1 MLRLSLTF
9 SELPILSLR
18 TGSEV
23 AILRRPIINPDNL
36 KIEGFYVDDLYD
48 KKRSLILLVQDIR
61 EILANGL
68 AINDHEVLSSP
79 HELHRHQ
86 KILENNISLLNKPVV
101 TASNKKIGKLSEYAV
116 DDNSFYIQ
124 KLYVS
129 QSLLRN
135 ITGSNLI
142 FDRNQ
147 IVDVSNSKIVVKD
160 LEALV
165 AAGAPQLA

>member
-48 KKRSLILLVQDIR
+48 KKRTLILLVQDIR

-142 FDRNQ
+142 LDRNQ

-165 AAGAPQLA
+165 SAGAPQPA

>member
-36 KIEGFYVDDLYD
+36 KIEGFYVDDIYD
-48 KKRSLILLVQDIR
+48 KKRTLILLVQDIR

>member
-142 FDRNQ
+142 LDRNQ

-165 AAGAPQLA
+165 SAGAPQPA

>member
-36 KIEGFYVDDLYD
+36 KIEGFYVDDIYD
-48 KKRSLILLVQDIR
+48 KKRTLILLVQDIR

-68 AINDHEVLSSP
+68 AINDHEVLASP

-142 FDRNQ
+142 LDRNQ

-165 AAGAPQLA
+165 SAGAPQPA